1 MKKMVLMAL
10 SLAMCVSVASA
21 SSCWSEEKEFKQ
33 AIEKCQYTGENS
45 DCNKAAAAQAK
56 YNACLN
62 KEMLEQQK
70 IRDSQYR
77 RY

>member
-1 MKKMVLMAL
+1 MRKAVFVAL
-10 SLAMCVSVASA
+10 SLALCVSVASA
-21 SSCWSEEKEFKQ
+21 SCWTEENEFKQ
-33 AIEKCQYTGENS
+33 AIEKCQRTGENG

-70 IRDSQYR
+70 RNS
-77 RY
+77 RYGGY